1 MYYMTMDVGNVTN
14 KGQVTIPKH
23 LRKKYKIDDK
33 VLFVDTGD
41 GVLVRQVP
49 KLSELKGILKGS
61 MDPDSINQQEK
72 RLEATRQ
79 ERLMA
84 VIEQAKNKREKR
96 PADWQR
102 K

>member
-1 MYYMTMDVGNVTN
+1 MTMDVGNVTD

-49 KLSELKGILKGS
+49 KLSELKGILK
-61 MDPDSINQQEK
+61 DSVDLDRINQQEK
-72 RLEATRQ
+72 RLEVTRQ

-96 PADWQR
+96 LADWQR